1 MEKLST
7 IIKKSILLCVVLTF
21 CISCSH
27 KEEKFPTSLINKRL
41 YMLPYFVCRDNLIV
55 DKDYNFTL
63 TTYSIGTLNSADKY
77 VIKGKFIEGNKVV
90 YNSSNQA
97 DGYTFLENVE
107 FYENPSGPQNNK
119 YPIVR
124 FNFNYWNVTRGQ
136 NDIGIMDFS
145 ISKNGGCEPGY

>member
-1 MEKLST
+1 MRKIIT
-7 IIKKSILLCVVLTF
+7 IIIISVLS
-21 CISCSH
+21 ISCA
-27 KEEKFPTSLINKRL
+27 KQEKFPTSLINKRL